1 MEMEVE
7 GGGGGG
13 KRVYDKIDFFKKK
26 YKIFWDQLDSN
37 KWREGLRINSPL

>member
-13 KRVYDKIDFFKKK
+13 KRVYDKIDFFKKNIK
-26 YKIFWDQLDSN
+26 YFGTN
-37 KWREGLRINSPL
+37 